1 MLLPTNSNIEKLS
14 DFEPVEQTSNT
25 YRLFY
30 QKNKLKGFTD
40 EIDALKQ
47 AIYFILNIERYDY
60 LIYNWNYGFEIKD
73 LIGQEPKNIL
83 PEIQKRISDAL
94 IQDSRIN
101 EILNFSF
108 SMLKNK
114 VIVYFTVKSIFG
126 DLQQEININ
135 L

>member
-1 MLLPTNSNIEKLS
+1 MPTNSNIEKLS

-126 DLQQEININ
+126 DLQQELNIN

>member
-108 SMLKNK
+108 SMLKSK

-126 DLQQEININ
+126 DLQQELNIN

>member
-1 MLLPTNSNIEKLS
+1 MPTNSNIEKLS

-40 EIDALKQ
+40 EIEALKQ

-126 DLQQEININ
+126 DLQQELNIN